1 MNRNVLSSLFSR
13 RLVLVSAL
21 SVMLSACATS
31 RQDSVALQLSRTPA
45 LEFQV
50 PETAS
55 QFNDEEVVAL
65 WWENFQ
71 DVQLTSLIDQ
81 ALQHNHDV
89 GVAVANLELARTAL
103 RDSEIDYWPSVNV
116 NVGVQ
121 DQRIANMPGFPG
133 AGARFDRYEAGFDTQ
148 WELDLFG
155 RIRQGVNAA
164 EADLAATGAELEA
177 VYVSV
182 AAEVARSYLA
192 LRGTQYRLDI
202 ARRHVDNLDQSAQLT
217 QRLVDGGLGNA
228 LDVQRSQAQLQLV
241 RASVPALQAQ
251 VEVLINHLGVL
262 TGQMPSALKEA
273 LITSQP
279 LPSLTP
285 TINVGEPMAMLQR
298 RPDIRRAEHQLTAAA
313 ARYDVRVAELYP
325 RVSISGTLGFL
336 ATKFAD
342 LGTGGTFNHLI
353 GPGISWELFNR
364 ERLHN
369 RVDAADAQV
378 NRQLEVFEQT
388 LLTSF
393 EEVDNA
399 MSSLTFEGE
408 RRENLLAAADASAQ
422 AANLARDRFDAGAD
436 SFLDVLDAQRTQLDA
451 EDLLAQSETQLA
463 LQHVALYKALG
474 GGWEVRSSLSTPTQS
489 QGN

>member
-1 MNRNVLSSLFSR
+1 MKLRTMSKTLFSR
-13 RLVLVSAL
+13 RLLLVSAL
-21 SVMLSACATS
+21 TVMLTACATS
-31 RQDSVALQLSRTPA
+31 KQDSIALQLAQSAAPA
-45 LEFQV
+45 FQV
-50 PETAS
+50 PQTAVQ
-55 QFNDEEVVAL
+55 QFNDGEVVAA

-71 DVQLTSLIDQ
+71 DARLTELVDD
-81 ALQHNHDV
+81 ALRHNHDV
-89 GVAVANLELARTAL
+89 GIALANLELARTQL
-103 RDSEIDYWPSVNV
+103 RDSELDYLPSVDV
-116 NVGVQ
+116 AVTAG
-121 DQRIANMPGFPG
+121 DQRIANMPGLPG
-133 AGARFDRYEAGFDTQ
+133 AGARFTRYEAGFDTQ

-164 EADLAATGAELEA
+164 EADLAATGADLDA

-182 AAEVARSYLA
+182 AAEVARSYLG
-192 LRGTQYRLDI
+192 LRGVQYRLDI
-202 ARRHVDNLDQSAQLT
+202 ARRHVGNLEQSLQLT
-217 QRLVDGGLGNA
+217 QRLLDGGLGNA
-228 LDVQRSQAQLQLV
+228 LDVQRAQAQLQLV
-241 RASVPALQAQ
+241 QASLPALQAQ
-251 VEVLINHLGVL
+251 ADVLINRLSVL
-262 TGQMPSALKEA
+262 SGRMPATLREA
-273 LITSQP
+273 LVTAQP

-285 TINVGEPMAMLQR
+285 TLDVGEPLALLQR

-313 ARYDVRVAELYP
+313 ARYDLRVAELYP
-325 RVSISGTLGFL
+325 RISISGTLGFL

-378 NRQLEVFEQT
+378 HRQLEMFEQT

-399 MSSLTFEGE
+399 MSSLSHEGE
-408 RRENLLAAADASAQ
+408 RRDSLFAAADASAR
-422 AANLARDRFDAGAD
+422 AAGLARDRFDAGAD

-474 GGWEVRSSLSTPTQS
+474 GGWEVTQAR
-489 QGN
+489 

>member
-1 MNRNVLSSLFSR
+1 MSSKSLSKVFAR
-13 RLVLVSAL
+13 RVVLVSAL
-21 SVMLSACATS
+21 SVMLAACATS
-31 RQDSVALQLSRTPA
+31 KQDSVALQLSESSSPQ
-45 LEFQV
+45 FQV
-50 PETAS
+50 PAETT
-55 QFNDEEVVAL
+55 QFSNGEVVAA

-71 DVQLTSLIDQ
+71 DAQLKSLVEA
-81 ALQHNHDV
+81 ALQHNHDI
-89 GVAVANLELARTAL
+89 GIAVANLELARTQL
-103 RDSEIDYWPSVNV
+103 RDSELDYLPSVDV
-116 NVGVQ
+116 AVTAG

-133 AGARFDRYEAGFDTQ
+133 AGARFNRYEAGFDTQ

-164 EADLAATGAELEA
+164 EADLAASNADLKA

-202 ARRHVDNLDQSAQLT
+202 ARRHVDNLEQSLQLT
-217 QRLVDGGLGNA
+217 QRLRDGGFGNA
-228 LDVQRSQAQLQLV
+228 LDVQRSLAQLQLT
-241 RASVPALQAQ
+241 RASVPELEAQ
-251 VEVLINHLGVL
+251 VDVLINRLGVL
-262 TGQMPSALKEA
+262 TGQSPAAFREQ
-273 LITSQP
+273 LIAGQA

-285 TINVGEPMAMLQR
+285 TINVGEPLQLLQR
-298 RPDIRRAEHQLTAAA
+298 RPDIRRAEHELTAAA
-313 ARYDVRVAELYP
+313 ARYDLRVAELYP

-369 RVDAADAQV
+369 RVDAADARV
-378 NRQLEVFEQT
+378 HRQLEVFEQT

-399 MSSLTFEGE
+399 MSSLNRESD
-408 RRENLLAAADASAQ
+408 RRENLMSAAVAGALAADLAQ
-422 AANLARDRFDAGAD
+422 DRFDAGAD

-474 GGWEVRSSLSTPTQS
+474 GGWEIMQQRQ
-489 QGN
+489 